1 MLVKYTNS
9 FEKLS
14 DILYFYVADLQ
25 ESFEGCLLDN
35 YLYWFTSDNNEFRY
49 IAALETYVNTN
60 QSVYRVEI
68 AETEEDNETIE
79 NRFYTFMKVAELEKE
94 KAEREYKE
102 KHCKKVVKAV
112 KAVTVY
118 KDFPFF
124 MDPDTHSIW
133 THNTLFPLFLEEKK
147 ETCEKWSYEDWIAY
161 NAQIDLLRPAKTV
174 YVKVAEE

>member
-25 ESFEGCLLDN
+25 ECFEGCLLDN
-35 YLYWFTSDNNEFRY
+35 YLYWFTSDNNGFRY
-49 IAALETYVNTN
+49 IAALETYVNAN
-60 QSVYRVEI
+60 QSIYRVEI
-68 AETEEDNETIE
+68 AETEEDNEKIE
-79 NRFYTFMKVAELEKE
+79 NRFCHFMHVAELEKE

-118 KDFPFF
+118 T
-124 MDPDTHSIW
+124 MLS
-133 THNTLFPLFLEEKK
+133 NMEE
-147 ETCEKWSYEDWIAY
+147 
-161 NAQIDLLRPAKTV
+161 
-174 YVKVAEE
+174 